1 MSKIKVI
8 VVEPNKEPYIKEIE
22 HTLENLQSL
31 VGGLIEFINL
41 EDDIDIICNEEG
53 KLKNLEFNRILGNDI
68 IAGTF
73 IIAGVNQKKGA
84 TISIPENKI
93 KKYLD
98 MFKLDKHMKKVDYM
112 KSEFIES
119 GNLAYMKI
127 ISLEKGDDDNKK

>member
-8 VVEPNKEPYIKEIE
+8 VVEPNKEPYIKEVE
-22 HTLENLQSL
+22 HTLKNLQQL
-31 VGGLIEFINL
+31 VGGLIEYINL

-53 KLKNLEFNRILGNDI
+53 KLRNLEFNRIVENNI

-73 IIAGVNQKKGA
+73 IIVGVNQKKGA

-98 MFKLDKHMKKVDYM
+98 MFKLDKHMKKVD
-112 KSEFIES
+112 
-119 GNLAYMKI
+119 
-127 ISLEKGDDDNKK
+127 